1 MTIAFFGCRCAHVRA
16 MEGKRLNE
24 MLEYLYGSMS
34 PDELEKKL
42 VTMYPSAD
50 MALIKRVTRRIAD
63 YHLSGYGYSNEQIQ
77 RQLSRL

>member
-1 MTIAFFGCRCAHVRA
+1 

-24 MLEYLYGSMS
+24 MMAYLYGTAT

-50 MALIKRVTRRIAD
+50 MALIKRVTRRITD
-63 YHLSGYGYSNEQIQ
+63 YQLNGYGYSNDQIE
-77 RQLSRL
+77 RQLARL

>member
-1 MTIAFFGCRCAHVRA
+1 

-24 MLEYLYGSMS
+24 MMSYLYGTAT

-42 VTMYPSAD
+42 VAMYPSAD
-50 MALIKRVTRRIAD
+50 MALIKRVTRRISD
-63 YHLSGYGYSNEQIQ
+63 YQVNGYGFSNEQIE

>member
-1 MTIAFFGCRCAHVRA
+1 LAGACGRAPA

-24 MLEYLYGSMS
+24 MMAYLYGTTT

-63 YHLSGYGYSNEQIQ
+63 YHLNGYGYSNEQIQ